1 MRGIVCAFNGLVCTD
16 LVLHGA
22 DAKLEKGDHVFQAVY
37 MIMLLQICRDYHG
50 LPDAKKLKAHE
61 IRFFY
66 DGLRIELREHT
77 KKK

>member
-1 MRGIVCAFNGLVCTD
+1 LRGIVRAFNGLVCTD

-22 DAKLEKGDHVFQAVY
+22 DAKLPKGDHVFQSVY
-37 MIMLLQICRDYHG
+37 TIMLLQICRDYHG
-50 LPDAKKLKAHE
+50 LPDVKKLKAHE

-77 KKK
+77 KPK